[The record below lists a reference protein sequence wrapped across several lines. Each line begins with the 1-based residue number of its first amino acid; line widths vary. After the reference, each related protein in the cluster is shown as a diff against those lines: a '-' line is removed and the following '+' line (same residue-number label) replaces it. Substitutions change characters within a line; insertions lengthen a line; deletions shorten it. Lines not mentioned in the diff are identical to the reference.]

1 MRIRQRSPRNGIS
14 SRPEGKVRF
23 RPRRPVLLSVVILCV
38 AIAAVAAIWYATEGW
53 PVVNRWSQR
62 LLPRPATPGNDLP
75 TLALVIDAG
84 AYRALERQRAS
95 AIERGIWIPEEADWQ
110 PTQIQLAQQTLPARV
125 RLGGSGADHWEG
137 AKWSLQ
143 VMVEGDA
150 TVLGMHALTLRSPA
164 TCGYLNG
171 WLYAQALRRAGIAAP
186 QHAFANVSVNGQ
198 DWGIYSAV
206 ERVSAQS
213 LDAQGRSL
221 GATVRFD
228 GSPLAEGSDLPLSA
242 EIESPDGDGTII
254 DPQASAEVAAAWA
267 LVRGLQEGRLTSGQ
281 AFDTGQMGRYLAQA
295 DLWGVEPDAG
305 DERYY
310 YSGETGRLEP
320 IAAYTSLLAST
331 GTIPAEPAA
340 YDDPEIAEAY
350 VQEALRI
357 AQPAYLDALRQ
368 AYAPQFERYYAALA
382 QEFFPAYLEP
392 PWQALSE
399 QQARLWKALHP
410 AQTVQAYRVG
420 AQQDSAVEL
429 QVANLLPYPAAL
441 LRLHLGQ
448 QELAFEPDWV
458 AEADRAML
466 HKVSKPGIV
475 LRGMHSTI
483 PQYVT
488 MHVPL
493 AALSASAQADPPGLD
508 ALQVTTRIVGM
519 PDEVLVDVL
528 QDPRPDW
535 TASSLPVQP
544 TVEEAL
550 RQHLFLAA
558 GEQPGYLAIAPGT
571 WHVDGDLI
579 LPPGLGLWA
588 TGPVT
593 LTFDRQA
600 ILFASGPLR
609 LQGNAQDRLYLVPH
623 DKEWG
628 GLVVYRAGGAVASSL
643 DHVEARGTTGLSH
656 DGWRLPAGLTFYGS
670 PVVLR
675 HCRILDSAA
684 PAALYVADAAFVLA
698 DTELGQGLHDGFRG
712 ELAHGQMAR
721 CAFHDLLGNGISLF
735 RSSLTIGDTA
745 LLRTYGQGV
754 SATVG
759 SEVTAQGMRC
769 RDTGIAFASVD
780 SSAVDV
786 QGAHVAQAWRAA
798 LAAYLEKQRYG
809 PSSIRASQI
818 AFEDGSTHAWLQG
831 GNQIAIEGA
840 PVPPGEPEAST
851 PPRRYE
857 LGSTARVEHA
867 RFGPALRLVGYDLP
881 VEQATPGESLPLT
894 LYWQASAKLGRDY
907 TVFVHLLDATGA
919 IAAQWDAMPRE
930 NTFVTT
936 AWPVGEI
943 VDDPH
948 PVPLPEDMPSG
959 EYRIAL
965 GVYDRPT
972 SDRLPAYGP
981 DGEPVTNAAVLLGRV
996 VEVR

>member
-1 MRIRQRSPRNGIS
+1 MCI
-14 SRPEGKVRF
+14 
-23 RPRRPVLLSVVILCV
+23 
-38 AIAAVAAIWYATEGW
+38 AVAAITAAWYATEGW
-53 PVVNRWSQR
+53 PVVNRWSHQR
-62 LLPRPATPGNDLP
+62 LLPRPATPANDLP
-75 TLALVIDAG
+75 TLVLAIDAG
-84 AYRALERQRAS
+84 AYRALKAQRAS
-95 AIERGIWIPEEADWQ
+95 AIERGIWIPEEAEWQ
-110 PTQIQLAQQTLPARV
+110 PVQIQLAQQTLSGRV
-125 RLGGSGADHWEG
+125 RLGGTGADHWQA

-143 VMVEGDA
+143 VEVEGDA
-150 TVLGMHALTLRSPA
+150 AVLGMHALTLRSPA

-171 WLYAQALRRAGIAAP
+171 WLYAQAVRRAGIVAP
-186 QHAFANVSVNGQ
+186 QYAFANVSVNGQ
-198 DWGIYSAV
+198 DWGIYAAV

-213 LDAQGRSL
+213 LDTQGRGP

-228 GSPLAEGSDLPLSA
+228 GSPLDGGPDLPLSA
-242 EIESPDGDGTII
+242 EIELPDSSGTVA
-254 DPQASAEVAAAWA
+254 DPQASAEVAAAEA
-267 LVRGLQEGRLTSGQ
+267 LVRGLQEGRLTPGQ
-281 AFDTGQMGRYLAQA
+281 AFDPGQTGRYLAQA
-295 DLWGVEPDAG
+295 DLWGVDLGAS

-310 YSGETGRLEP
+310 YSGKTGKLEP
-320 IAAYTSLLAST
+320 IAAYGSLLAST
-331 GTIPAEPAA
+331 EFVPAAPAA
-340 YDDPEIAEAY
+340 YDDPAIAEAY

-357 AQPAYLDALRQ
+357 AQPAHLDALRQ

-399 QQARLWKALHP
+399 RQARLRAALYP

-420 AQQDSAVEL
+420 AQQDGAIEL
-429 QVANLLPYPAAL
+429 QVANLLPYPVTL

-458 AEADRAML
+458 AEADRTML
-466 HKVSKPGIV
+466 HEASGPGIM
-475 LRGMHSTI
+475 LKGMRETVPH
-483 PQYVT
+483 YVT
-488 MHVPL
+488 MRVPL
-493 AALSASAQADPPGLD
+493 VIPGASGLGDLPDLDP
-508 ALQVTTRIVGM
+508 LQVTTRIAGV
-519 PDEVLVDVL
+519 PDEVLVDV
-528 QDPRPDW
+528 QKDPRPDW
-535 TASSLPVQP
+535 TASVLPVQP
-544 TVEEAL
+544 TVEETL
-550 RQHLFLAA
+550 RQHPFLAA
-558 GEQPGYLAIAPGT
+558 GEQPGYLAIAPGGT

-579 LPPGLGLWA
+579 LPSGLGLWA

-628 GLVVYRAGGAVASSL
+628 GLVVYRADGTVPSSL
-643 DHVEARGTTGLSH
+643 DHVEVRGTTGLSH
-656 DGWRLPAGLTFYGS
+656 DGWRLPAGVTFYGS

-684 PAALYVADAAFVLA
+684 PAAFYVADATFVLT

-712 ELAHGQMAR
+712 NLARGQMAR
-721 CAFHDLLGNGISLF
+721 CAFHDLLGNGVSLF
-735 RSSLTIGDTA
+735 RSNLIVRDTT
-745 LLRTYGQGV
+745 LLRIYGQGV
-754 SATVG
+754 SAAAG

-769 RDTGIAFASVD
+769 RDTGTAFASAD
-780 SSAVDV
+780 SSVVDL

-818 AFEDGSTHAWLQG
+818 AFEDDSTHAWLQS

-840 PVPPGEPEAST
+840 PVPPGEPEASA
-851 PPRRYE
+851 PSRHYE
-857 LGSTARVEHA
+857 LGSTAYVEHA
-867 RFGPALRLVGYDLP
+867 RFGSALRLVAYDLP

-907 TVFVHLLDATGA
+907 TVFVHLLDATGE

-943 VDDPH
+943 IDDPH
-948 PVPLPEDMPSG
+948 PVPLPEGIPPG

-981 DGEPVTNAAVLLGRV
+981 DGEPAADAAVLLGRV